1 MVIKRDSYL
10 KKLLELRGN
19 NMAKVITGIRRCG
32 KSFLLKNIFTNYLLE
47 NEGVAAD
54 HIIYVALDT
63 PGSKQLCNADA
74 LYNYITSK
82 TLDNAKYY
90 ILLDEIQ
97 LVPNF
102 EFLVNGLVYNNN
114 YEVYIT
120 GSNSKFLSS
129 DIATEFRGRGWEV
142 RVQPLSFSE
151 VCSIDGLDK
160 DYTGIWQDYIKY
172 GGLPAV
178 WLMSNN
184 SLEKMEY
191 LQMQAT
197 NVYLNDIVSRYNVQN
212 RTVLNSLTSVM
223 ASNIGCL
230 TNPTK
235 LVNTF
240 KSKVNE
246 SVAWNTIDSYLNYM
260 EDAFLVERVERYDVK
275 GRKYIGSP
283 AKYYFTDIGVRNS
296 LVNYRQIEETHI
308 MENVI
313 YNELRRRGYR
323 VDVGVVNDRI
333 TKNGESH
340 RSQLEIDFIAEKG
353 SDRVYIQSAYMM
365 YDQDKVEQEKRPLKK
380 VEDNFRKVVIC
391 MNANGRG
398 HSYDDTGIMTMG
410 LFDFLT
416 DDKSLEY

>member
-32 KSFLLKNIFTNYLLE
+32 KSFLLKNIFANYLLE
-47 NEGVAAD
+47 NEGVTAD

-63 PGSKQLCNADA
+63 PDNKQLCNADA
-74 LYNYITSK
+74 LYNYIKSR

-97 LVPNF
+97 LVSNF

-129 DIATEFRGRGWEV
+129 DIATEFRGRSWEV
-142 RVQPLSFSE
+142 RVQPLSFNE

-160 DYTGIWQDYIKY
+160 DYVDIWQDYIKY

-178 WLMSNN
+178 WLMSDD
-184 SLEKMEY
+184 SSKKMEY

-246 SVAWNTIDSYLNYM
+246 SVAWNTINNYLDYM

-365 YDQDKVEQEKRPLKK
+365 YEQDKAEQEKRPLKK

-398 HSYDDTGIMTMG
+398 HSYDNAGIMTMG
-410 LFDFLT
+410 LFDFLV
-416 DDKSLEY
+416 DDKSLEF